1 MQTHSA
7 DIDQLVA
14 FLRATPLFAH
24 VDQNV
29 VREIAPQLEQQRYA
43 DGAIVIREGEAGD
56 ALYLVVRG
64 RLRAVSH
71 SPDGAEIFLNEIGAG
86 EGVGEIALL
95 TGERRSATVYAI
107 ADAELVCVT
116 REQFDMLGQRYPV
129 AAQAISD
136 AIVQRLQQTQLNL
149 ALHVGKL
156 FEQLEEPVLRALR
169 AELDL
174 VLLRGGELLV
184 RQGEPSDALYVV
196 INGRLRVV
204 LDQADGRTSTL
215 YELRRGQTVG
225 EIGLLTGGARTATVY
240 AVRDSLLARLSRAG
254 FDRLLAAYPQAIVR
268 QFAAPVIGVLQDQT
282 NRARRPDNEVATIA
296 LVPIDAQ
303 APLTTFAAQLAEAL
317 SANGPTLH
325 LTSASLEQAL
335 AKPGIA
341 QTPPEA
347 PAGIAIVRWLSEQET
362 NYRYI
367 VYQAD
372 PAASHWTER
381 CLRQADRILLLGDAR
396 GSPELGPI
404 ERALLP
410 DEDARLSAQRSLV
423 LLHPPD
429 TQRPAG
435 TRRWLEP
442 RRLSAHYHIRRDNP
456 ADMAR
461 LGRLLIGRGVGLV
474 LSGGGAAGF
483 GHIGAIRALREA
495 GIPIDLI
502 GGTSQGGLMACQ
514 YAMGWDE
521 ETILA
526 KNRAAIAHRFD
537 YTFPITAL
545 MAGAEM
551 TDVVQEM
558 FGDAQLEDM
567 WIHCFCITTNL
578 SRASLMIHERG
589 PVWKYTRATTSLP
602 GVLPPVIDGG
612 DMLLDG
618 GLLNNLP
625 TDVMRQRGDCGI
637 VFACDV
643 ASAIGSART
652 HDLPYEASIS
662 GWKVLWRRLN
672 PFTSALKVPTLGQIM
687 TRVAIINDAQHTQ
700 AARDLADYYMRLDLR
715 SYGMLEFAA
724 LEQIVESAYR
734 SAQATVAAW
743 RDDAKFLALR
753 VPSP

>member
-1 MQTHSA
+1 MQTHSIA
-7 DIDQLVA
+7 IEQLIA
-14 FLRATPLFAH
+14 FLRATSLFAQ
-24 VDQNV
+24 VDEPV
-29 VREIAPQLEQQRYA
+29 LRELAPWLEQLDYPA
-43 DGAIVIREGEAGD
+43 GAIVIREGEAGD
-56 ALYLVVRG
+56 ALYIVVRG

-71 SPDGAEIFLNEIGAG
+71 RQDGAEIFLNEIAAG
-86 EGVGEIALL
+86 EGVGELALL
-95 TGERRSATVYAI
+95 TGERRTATVCAA
-107 ADAELVCVT
+107 ADSVLLRVS
-116 REQFDMLGQRYPV
+116 REQLDLLGQRYP
-129 AAQAISD
+129 AAAHAISE
-136 AIVQRLQQTQLNL
+136 AIAQRLQQAQLNL

-156 FEQLEEPVLRALR
+156 FDQLDEPVLRALQ

-174 VLLRGGELLV
+174 VLLRGGEVLV

-204 LDQADGRTSTL
+204 LEQADGDTNTL

-254 FDRLLAAYPQAIVR
+254 FDRLLAAHPHAMVR

-282 NRARRPDNEVATIA
+282 TRARLPDHEVATIA
-296 LVPIDAQ
+296 IVPIDAR
-303 APLTTFAAQLAEAL
+303 APMAAFAAQLVEAL
-317 SANGPTLH
+317 SAAGPTLH

-335 AKPGIA
+335 AKAEIA
-341 QTPPEA
+341 QMPPDA
-347 PAGIAIVRWLSEQET
+347 PASIAIVRWLNEQEA

-367 VYQAD
+367 IYEAD
-372 PAASHWTER
+372 PAVSHWTER
-381 CLRQADRILLLGDAR
+381 CLRQADRILLVGDAH
-396 GSPELGPI
+396 GSPELGAI
-404 ERALLP
+404 EQALLVN
-410 DEDARLSAQRSLV
+410 DDARLAAQRSLV

-429 TQRPAG
+429 AQRPDG

-442 RRLSAHYHIRRDNP
+442 RRLSAHYHVRRDNH

-495 GIPIDLI
+495 GVPIDLI
-502 GGTSQGGLMACQ
+502 GGTSQGALMACQ

-521 ETILA
+521 QTIMA
-526 KNRAAIAHRFD
+526 KNRAAIAHKFD

-558 FGDAQLEDM
+558 FGDAQLEDL

-578 SRASLMIHERG
+578 SRATLMVHERG
-589 PVWKYTRATTSLP
+589 PVWKYTRATTSIP
-602 GVLPPVIDGG
+602 GLLPPVIDEG

-637 VFACDV
+637 VFACDAAGALGLV
-643 ASAIGSART
+643 RAHT
-652 HDLPYEASIS
+652 PPYETSIS
-662 GWKVLWRRLN
+662 GWNVLWRRLN
-672 PFTSALKVPTLGQIM
+672 PFTSALKVPTIGQIM
-687 TRVAIINDAQHTQ
+687 ARVAIINDAQHTQ
-700 AARDLADYYMRLDLR
+700 AARNLADYYIRLDLR
-715 SYGMLEFAA
+715 TYGMLEFAA

-734 SAQATVAAW
+734 SARATVAVW
-743 RDDAKFLALR
+743 QEDQKFQALLSYR
-753 VPSP
+753 S